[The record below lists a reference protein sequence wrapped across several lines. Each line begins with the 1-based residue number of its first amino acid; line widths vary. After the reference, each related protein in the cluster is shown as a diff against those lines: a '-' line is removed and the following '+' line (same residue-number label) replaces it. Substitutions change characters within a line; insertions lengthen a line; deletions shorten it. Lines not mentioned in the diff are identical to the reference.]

1 MEVQRDAQRVEAPSD
16 LGLLADAVVRAR
28 GLEEPVGA
36 LRADAQRRHRSAVA
50 EARAHGGGRR
60 LLLGGQALVERVL
73 LLAQLRQAPG
83 LAVARAD
90 VDGLLADER
99 EPDLVDLVA

>member
-1 MEVQRDAQRVEAPSD
+1 MEVQGDAQRVEAPRD

-50 EARAHGGGRR
+50 AARAHGGGPG
-60 LLLGGQALVERVL
+60 LLLGCPALTVRGL
-73 LLAQLRQAPG
+73 LLAQPGEAPG

-90 VDGLLADER
+90 VDGLLANER
-99 EPDLVDLVA
+99 EP